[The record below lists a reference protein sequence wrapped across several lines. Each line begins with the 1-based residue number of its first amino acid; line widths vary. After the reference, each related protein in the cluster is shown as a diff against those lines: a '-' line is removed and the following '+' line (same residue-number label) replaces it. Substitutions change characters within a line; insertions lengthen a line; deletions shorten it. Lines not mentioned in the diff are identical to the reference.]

1 MEILSLTE
9 ENIIKDLKNLLRL
22 KKEPNYTAINDIR
35 IFFFLQE
42 KETIEIKYRILRDI
56 ENLFGNEDK
65 ENYHKSVRVI
75 IF

>member
-9 ENIIKDLKNLLRL
+9 ENIIKDLKNLLIL

-35 IFFFLQE
+35 IFFLQE